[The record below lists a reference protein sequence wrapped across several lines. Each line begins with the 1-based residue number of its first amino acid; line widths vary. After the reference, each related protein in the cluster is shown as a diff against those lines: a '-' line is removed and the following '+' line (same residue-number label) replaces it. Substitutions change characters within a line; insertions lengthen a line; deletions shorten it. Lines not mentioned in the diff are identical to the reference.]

1 MIPCGGAARGRA
13 SFPDRSLHLT
23 VVTLPQVGGC
33 PCGAVRYR
41 LSAAPLLAFACH
53 CHDCQKRSGAAF
65 SLTLVIRTAD
75 FAVTGPVEFLRRA
88 TRAGREI
95 EHGCCAACRAPLFA
109 HALAAP
115 DFMSLRAGC
124 LDDAGWVRP
133 IAQTFVES
141 AIPWAVIPG
150 VRAVPWRDF
159 DYVAL
164 GRQWAATAP
173 RFV

>member
-1 MIPCGGAARGRA
+1 M
-13 SFPDRSLHLT
+13 T
-23 VVTLPQVGGC
+23 VVNLPQPGGC
-33 PCGAVRYR
+33 ACGAVRYR
-41 LSAAPLLAFACH
+41 LTAAPLLAFACH
-53 CHDCQKRSGAAF
+53 CHDCQTRSGAAF

-75 FAVTGPVEFLRRA
+75 FAVAGPVEPLRRP
-88 TRAGREI
+88 TRAGRMV
-95 EHGCCAACRAPLFA
+95 EHGVCALCRVSMFA
-109 HALAAP
+109 HAPAAP

-133 IAQTFVES
+133 VAQTFVDS

-150 VRAVPWRDF
+150 VRAVPWEAF

-164 GRQWAATAP
+164 GRAWAATAP